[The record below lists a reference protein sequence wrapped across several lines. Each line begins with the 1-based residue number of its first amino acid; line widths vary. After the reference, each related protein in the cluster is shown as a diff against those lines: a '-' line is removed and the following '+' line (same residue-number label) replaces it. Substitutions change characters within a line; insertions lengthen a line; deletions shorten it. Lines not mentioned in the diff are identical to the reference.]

1 MGEGIRRRGE
11 GGGEEGMNGVSKKI
25 LYIRGMGE
33 RIRRRVGGGGEE
45 RMKGV
50 SKKILEEVG
59 KDGKPNL

>member
-1 MGEGIRRRGE
+1 MGCLRRFCILE
-11 GGGEEGMNGVSKKI
+11 AWENEFGEEW
-25 LYIRGMGE
+25 
-33 RIRRRVGGGGEE
+33 GGGEE